1 MATPLMRQY
10 HRIKAKYKDTILFFR
25 VGDFYETF
33 EDDAKL
39 VSKELNIVL
48 TRRSKDEPVPMA
60 GIPYHALDA
69 YLSRLVKKGY
79 KVAICEQLEDPAK
92 ARGLVRRDVVRV
104 VTPGTLIED
113 TLLTEDNNFLFS
125 IYKNKDIYGFAALD
139 ISTGEFFAGELDFYG
154 LNAEIL
160 RLQPSEILSNSK
172 LNLDF
177 QIKILAEEY
186 YNDYEK
192 ILKEHFKVAELSGF
206 GIGEYGLRAAAAA
219 LKYAKENTM
228 NDLKNITSLQGYF
241 KDKYLILDST
251 TLKNLEI
258 FHNVLGEDKY
268 TLYHTM
274 NKCETPMGARLLK
287 RWMQRPL
294 KDIDEINDRL
304 DAVEEL
310 ANKQLLQDSIRTI
323 LSRIKDIE
331 RIKTRVSLGRAV
343 PRDLISLK
351 ESLKQ
356 ADKLRINFESK
367 ILKNSASKIYGIE
380 GIIELIENAINGDY
394 PVGEGVIKE
403 GYNEELDEIKRI
415 ASNAKLLIG
424 KMEERERRST
434 GIKNLKIGYNDV
446 MGYYIEVSKSNLSKV
461 PKHYRRKQ
469 TLKNSERFVTD
480 ELKELEY
487 KILSA
492 KDRIYEIENKIYN
505 DILKKLGEEIDVI
518 ERTAKSIAII
528 DVISS
533 LARVA
538 LEMNYTRPEVDESMD
553 IEIRNGRHP
562 VVELYTDFVPND
574 THINSDARF
583 IILTGPNMAGK
594 STYMRQVALIVI
606 LAQMGSFVPAD
617 YAKIGIVD
625 RVYTRV
631 GASDD
636 ITRGRSTF
644 MMEMVE
650 LANIL
655 NTATERSL
663 ILLDEI
669 GRGTSTYDGLAIAWS
684 ITEHIHNSIRA
695 RTIFATHYHHLIDLE
710 NVLDNVRNYHIAVK
724 ETQDGLIFVRKVM
737 PGGMSKSYG
746 IEVAKLAGVPE
757 KVVKRAK
764 EILNLIEEE
773 KVIEVR
779 RGKKIIQTMLFGE
792 EDCSDILDEIKRID
806 IMNLTPLEALNKL
819 NELKRKIENR

>member
-10 HRIKAKYKDTILFFR
+10 HRIKAKYEDTILFFR

-92 ARGLVRRDVVRV
+92 AKGLVKRDVVRI

-113 TLLTEDNNFLFS
+113 TLLTEDNNFLLS
-125 IYKNKDIYGFAALD
+125 IYKHDETYGFAALD

-177 QIKILAEEY
+177 PIKIMDEEY
-186 YNDYEK
+186 YEDYEK
-192 ILKEHFKVAELSGF
+192 ILKEHFKVAELGGF
-206 GIGEYGLRAAAAA
+206 GIGEYGLRAAASA

-228 NDLKNITSLQGYF
+228 SELKNITSLQGYF

-258 FHNVLGEDKY
+258 FHNVIGENKY
-268 TLYHTM
+268 TLYYTI

-294 KDIDEINDRL
+294 KDIGEINDRL

-310 ANKQLLQDSIRTI
+310 VNKQLLQDSIRAI

-331 RIKTRVSLGRAV
+331 RIKTRISLGKAT

-351 ESLKQ
+351 ESLKY
-356 ADKLRINFESK
+356 AGKLKIGFESK
-367 ILKNSASKIYGIE
+367 ILRDAAMNIDEIDD
-380 GIIELIENAINGDY
+380 IIELIESAINGDY

-403 GYNEELDEIKRI
+403 GYDKELDEVKRI
-415 ASNAKLLIG
+415 AADAKILIG
-424 KMEERERRST
+424 KMEERERRIT

-461 PKHYRRKQ
+461 PENYKRKQ
-469 TLKNSERFVTD
+469 TLKNSERFITD

-492 KDRIYEIENKIYN
+492 KDRIYELENKIYK
-505 DILKKLGEEIDVI
+505 DILRKLGEKIDIIGRV
-518 ERTAKSIAII
+518 AKSVALI

-533 LARVA
+533 LARIA

-617 YAKIGIVD
+617 YAKIGLVD
-625 RVYTRV
+625 RIYTRV

-655 NTATERSL
+655 NTATQRSL

-695 RTIFATHYHHLIDLE
+695 RTIFATHYHHLIELE
-710 NVLDNVRNYHIAVK
+710 NVLENVKNYHIAVK

-757 KVVKRAK
+757 KVIERAK

-792 EDCSDILDEIKRID
+792 ENCSNILDEIKRID
-806 IMNLTPLEALNKL
+806 IMNLTPIDALNKL
-819 NELKRKIENR
+819 NELKRKIDER

>member
-92 ARGLVRRDVVRV
+92 AKGLVKRDVVRI

-125 IYKNKDIYGFAALD
+125 IYKHDETYGFAALD

-177 QIKILAEEY
+177 PIKIMDEEY
-186 YNDYEK
+186 YVDYER
-192 ILKEHFKVAELSGF
+192 ILKEHFKVAELGGF
-206 GIGEYGLRAAAAA
+206 GIGEYGLRAAASA

-228 NDLKNITSLQGYF
+228 SELKNITSLQGYF

-258 FHNVLGEDKY
+258 FHNVIGENKY
-268 TLYHTM
+268 TLYYTI

-294 KDIDEINDRL
+294 KDIGEINNRL

-310 ANKQLLQDSIRTI
+310 VNKQLLQDSIRAI

-331 RIKTRVSLGRAV
+331 RIKTRISLGKAT

-351 ESLKQ
+351 ESLKH
-356 ADKLRINFESK
+356 AGKLKIDFESK
-367 ILKNSASKIYGIE
+367 ILRDAAMNIDEIDD
-380 GIIELIENAINGDY
+380 IIELIESAINGDY

-403 GYNEELDEIKRI
+403 GYDKELDEIKRI
-415 ASNAKLLIG
+415 AADAKLLIG
-424 KMEERERRST
+424 KMEERERRIT

-461 PKHYRRKQ
+461 PDNYKRKQ
-469 TLKNSERFVTD
+469 TLKNSERFITE

-492 KDRIYEIENKIYN
+492 KDRIYELENKIYK
-505 DILKKLGEEIDVI
+505 DILRKLGEKIDVI
-518 ERTAKSIAII
+518 ERVAKSVALI

-533 LARVA
+533 LARIA

-617 YAKIGIVD
+617 YAKIGLVD
-625 RVYTRV
+625 RIYTRV

-655 NTATERSL
+655 NTATQRSL

-695 RTIFATHYHHLIDLE
+695 RTIFATHYHHLIELE

-792 EDCSDILDEIKRID
+792 ENCTDILDEIKRID
-806 IMNLTPLEALNKL
+806 IMNLTPIDALNKL
-819 NELKRKIENR
+819 NELKRKIDER

>member
-1 MATPLMRQY
+1 MRQY

-125 IYKNKDIYGFAALD
+125 IYKHKDIYGFAALD

-177 QIKILAEEY
+177 PIKILAEEY

-206 GIGEYGLRAAAAA
+206 GIGEYGLMAAASA

-469 TLKNSERFVTD
+469 TLKNSERFITD
-480 ELKELEY
+480 ELKDLEY

-492 KDRIYEIENKIYN
+492 KDRIYEIENKIYK
-505 DILKKLGEEIDVI
+505 DILKKLGEMIDVI

-574 THINSDARF
+574 THINSAARF

-625 RVYTRV
+625 RIYTRV

-764 EILNLIEEE
+764 EILNLIEEK

-792 EDCSDILDEIKRID
+792 ENCSDILDEIKRMD